1 MAQTEYLTPL
11 KNARIINI
19 LGGFKNM
26 SFDFDFKKEHLAA
39 LIPGNKKVDFWYNA
53 MCEILPKYG
62 ITTPRRV
69 AHFISQC
76 AHESNNFNS
85 LEENLNYSEKSL
97 LAVFGRY
104 FGPAPKRNAAEYARN
119 PEKIANYVYQDEFR
133 SSKMGNTKAGDG
145 WLFRGRGLKQL
156 TGRENYTN
164 FGKSVNMTAE
174 QAAEYVA
181 TEKGAIES
189 AAWFW
194 NNKKLNPI
202 ADTDDVTKMTKI
214 INGGNIGL
222 ADRQARY
229 SKAMHTLGSPV
240 TLKVV
245 EDKEE
250 DHDVDVSDIGVI
262 RKGSKGEG
270 VKMMQAALGIAADGS
285 FGPGTEK
292 ALKAWQ
298 TKNGLTADGVAG
310 PKTLEKLLG

>member
-1 MAQTEYLTPL
+1 
-11 KNARIINI
+11 
-19 LGGFKNM
+19 M

>member
-1 MAQTEYLTPL
+1 
-11 KNARIINI
+11 
-19 LGGFKNM
+19 M
-26 SFDFDFKKEHLAA
+26 SFDFDFKKEHLAE
-39 LIPGNKKVDFWYNA
+39 LIPGNKKVEFWYEA

-69 AHFISQC
+69 AHFISQTS
-76 AHESNNFNS
+76 HESNNFNS

-104 FGPAPKRNAAEYARN
+104 FGPAPKRNAAEYAKK

-133 SSKMGNTKAGDG
+133 SSKMGNTKPGDG

-164 FGKSVNMTAE
+164 FGKSVSMTAE
-174 QAAEYVA
+174 EAAAYVA

-194 NNKKLNPI
+194 NAKKLNSI

-229 SKAMHTLGSPV
+229 SKAMHVLGSPI

-245 EDKEE
+245 EDQEE